1 MKYPKQL
8 VSGKDINLSKYNL
21 GIIRQPRVDDFMDDY
36 DLQDFIKS
44 FYIEQSWRVNGVFDD
59 KDLPFTFFMIACG
72 QNAEIGES
80 LIKSLVLLYQTED
93 FVISPTGDN
102 ILIKKDKKAQEEQ
115 NYLKKVCE
123 EKGLKYKEINELF
136 CIKVNGKMPCF

>member
-44 FYIEQSWRVNGVFDD
+44 FY
-59 KDLPFTFFMIACG
+59 KTFRFLTHA
-72 QNAEIGES
+72 
-80 LIKSLVLLYQTED
+80 VH
-93 FVISPTGDN
+93 IST
-102 ILIKKDKKAQEEQ
+102 I
-115 NYLKKVCE
+115 Y
-123 EKGLKYKEINELF
+123 
-136 CIKVNGKMPCF
+136 

>member
-21 GIIRQPRVDDFMDDY
+21 GVIRQPRVDDFMDDY

-59 KDLPFTFFMIACG
+59 KDLPFTFR
-72 QNAEIGES
+72 
-80 LIKSLVLLYQTED
+80 KSGT
-93 FVISPTGDN
+93 
-102 ILIKKDKKAQEEQ
+102 
-115 NYLKKVCE
+115 
-123 EKGLKYKEINELF
+123 LKYD
-136 CIKVNGKMPCF
+136 V